1 MKITKARLKEIIKE
15 EYSGI
20 LEEAGRRRFGP
31 EEGRNMV
38 VHTQEPDKGVG
49 RVLAIGPQGVLVK
62 WEDGTQQLS
71 DPGVIMTVE
80 DYEHKKSKG
89 F

>member
-15 EYSGI
+15 E
-20 LEEAGRRRFGP
+20 LELVTEAGRRRFGP
-31 EEGRNMV
+31 EKGRNMV

-49 RVLAIGPQGVLVK
+49 RVLAVGPQGVLVK
-62 WEDGTQQLS
+62 WEDGTQQFS

-89 F
+89 Y